1 MCVCVVGRKGDAHTH
16 AHTHIHSYAGSVKT
30 VRCFSSSST
39 HNQPQ
44 CAGGGGLFVL
54 FFFVFCFFFLHCGPN
69 QRFDVPSRFREG
81 VTLDKT
87 TRNGKVSKKSKTNG
101 RERDVGEGG
110 TDTHLYSYLCCVN
123 VCLCVNV
130 CTCV

>member
-1 MCVCVVGRKGDAHTH
+1 MCVCVLWEGRETHTH
-16 AHTHIHSYAGSVKT
+16 TRTHTYTAMLVVLKPSVASLHPAPIT
-30 VRCFSSSST
+30 N
-39 HNQPQ
+39 HN
-44 CAGGGGLFVL
+44 ARGGGLFVL